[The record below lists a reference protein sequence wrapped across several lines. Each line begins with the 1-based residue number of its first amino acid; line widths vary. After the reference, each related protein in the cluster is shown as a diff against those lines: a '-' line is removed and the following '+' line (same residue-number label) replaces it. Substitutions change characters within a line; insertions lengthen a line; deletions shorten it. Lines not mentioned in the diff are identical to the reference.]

1 METEKQD
8 RRAEDTPEKRVE
20 DLIRKRWETYNREW
34 MGEERFEAL
43 VRSKVRSPALQKRHI
58 SFLESTLGSLEGLS
72 VLDLGCGEGGFVV
85 ALREKGARVVGVDLS
100 MDALEIARVQLLAR
114 PSLGNPGIL
123 GQVEGHHLPFP
134 DDTFD
139 LVTSV
144 DTLEHIPD
152 LPGFFREVNRVLKKG
167 GRFYANTP
175 NRHWPYETHCRMFFL
190 HWVPL
195 ALRPGI
201 VRTFFPKRLKKI
213 EKLRWLEALNL
224 QTPGELTEL
233 SGRYFSGREPYAH
246 VLLNRY
252 RNDAR
257 QGELQKKGGKGGII
271 RAFLGVAR
279 VPGIN
284 LLVEAAVGR
293 YSPEII
299 LIAQK

>member
-1 METEKQD
+1 MVSETTDMKT
-8 RRAEDTPEKRVE
+8 EDTPEKRVE
-20 DLIRKRWETYNREW
+20 ALIRKRWETYNREW

-43 VRSKVRSPALQKRHI
+43 VKSKVQSPVLQKRHV
-58 SFLESTLGSLEGLS
+58 SFLESTVGSLSGLA

-114 PSLGNPGIL
+114 PSLGPPGIL

-134 DDTFD
+134 DNTFD

-175 NRHWPYETHCRMFFL
+175 NRHWPYETHCRMYFL

-195 ALRPGI
+195 SLRPGL
-201 VRTFFPKRLKKI
+201 VRTFFPKRIKKI

-224 QTPGELTEL
+224 QTPGELTAL
-233 SGRYFSGREPYAH
+233 SGRYFSGREPYSR

-252 RNDAR
+252 RNDAH
-257 QGELQKKGGKGGII
+257 QGDLQKKGVRGGLI
-271 RAFLGVAR
+271 RTFLGVAR
-279 VPGIN
+279 IPVLN
-284 LLVEAAVGR
+284 LFIEAVVGR

-299 LIAQK
+299 LVAKK

>member
-1 METEKQD
+1 MDERTIPETKD
-8 RRAEDTPEKRVE
+8 SPEKRVE
-20 DLIRKRWETYNREW
+20 DLIRQRWQTYNREW

-43 VRSKVRSPALQKRHI
+43 VRSKVHSPALQKRHI
-58 SFLESTLGSLEGLS
+58 SFLESTVGDLSGLK

-85 ALREKGARVVGVDLS
+85 ALRERGARVVGVDLS
-100 MDALEIARVQLLAR
+100 MEALEIARVQLLAR
-114 PSLGNPGIL
+114 PNLGNPGIL
-123 GQVEGHHLPFP
+123 GQVEGHHLPFQ
-134 DDTFD
+134 DGTFD

-152 LPGFFREVNRVLKKG
+152 LPGFFKEVNRVLKPG

-195 ALRPGI
+195 SLRPPI

-213 EKLRWLEALNL
+213 EKLRYLEALNL
-224 QTPGELTEL
+224 QTPAELTDL
-233 SGRYFSGREPYAH
+233 SQRHFSGREPYAR

-252 RNDAR
+252 RNDER
-257 QGELQKKGGKGGII
+257 EGVLPKKGGRGSAI
-271 RAFLGVAR
+271 RAFLGISR
-279 VPGIN
+279 IPGLN
-284 LLVEAAVGR
+284 LLFEAVVGR

-299 LIAQK
+299 LIARK

>member
-1 METEKQD
+1 MTDEIPTEPL
-8 RRAEDTPEKRVE
+8 EYPEKRVE
-20 DLIRKRWETYNREW
+20 YLIRQRWQTYNREW
-34 MGEERFEAL
+34 MGEEKFEAL
-43 VRSKVRSPALQKRHI
+43 VRSKVQSPVLQKRHI
-58 SFLESTLGSLEGLS
+58 SFLESTVGSLSGMS

-85 ALREKGARVVGVDLS
+85 ALKEKGAKAVGVDLS

-114 PSLGNPGIL
+114 PKLGNPGVL
-123 GQVEGHHLPFP
+123 SQVEGHHLPFF
-134 DDTFD
+134 DGTFD

-152 LPGFFREVNRVLKKG
+152 LPEFFKEVSRVLKPG

-195 ALRPGI
+195 SLRPLI

-213 EKLRWLEALNL
+213 EKLRYLEALNL
-224 QTPGELTEL
+224 QTPTELTDL
-233 SGRYFSGREPYAH
+233 SCRHFAGREPYAR

-252 RNDAR
+252 RNDER
-257 QGELQKKGGKGGII
+257 QGNLQKVGGRGGLI
-271 RAFLGVAR
+271 RAFLGVSR
-279 VPGIN
+279 IPGLSI
-284 LLVEAAVGR
+284 LFEWLVGR

-299 LIAQK
+299 LIAWK